1 MKKIVSLLLAIMML
15 ATLTACSTAASF
27 NRGVWEDKTFTSEF
41 SGISVTLPDDDW
53 NISTDEELAELMGIG
68 SEAYE
73 DVNKLALELAKIK
86 TVTDM
91 GVDNGVTGTSVMV
104 MYENLSL
111 VANGKSY
118 DEAKFADEMAT
129 ALKDNTLYEYTIGD
143 TYTTELCGKEYLV
156 LPAQVA
162 EYGLYQNYML
172 CREGNYM
179 IEIIFTGFGEEGMDE
194 AMSLFNN

>member
-15 ATLTACSTAASF
+15 ATLTACSAATLD
-27 NRGVWEDKTFTSEF
+27 RGVWEDKTFTSEF

-53 NISTDEELAELMGIG
+53 NVSTDEELAEMMGIG
-68 SEAYE
+68 AEAYE

-118 DEAKFADEMAT
+118 DEAKFAEEMAT
-129 ALKDNTLYEYTIGD
+129 ALKANTMYEYTMGD
-143 TYTTELCGKEYLV
+143 TYTTQVCGKDYLV

-162 EYGLYQNYML
+162 DYGLNQNYML
-172 CREGNYM
+172 RREGNYM
-179 IEIIFTGFGEEGMDE
+179 IEIILTGFGEEGMDE